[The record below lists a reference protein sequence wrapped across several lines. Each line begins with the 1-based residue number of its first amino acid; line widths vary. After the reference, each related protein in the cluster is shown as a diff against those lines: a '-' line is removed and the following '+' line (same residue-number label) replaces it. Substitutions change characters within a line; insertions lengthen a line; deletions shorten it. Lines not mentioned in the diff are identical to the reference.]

1 MDSSSLREGDIIAS
15 SGEVARALRQCLG
28 HFATGVAVVSY
39 ETAAL
44 EVRGVTVNSFTS
56 VSLDPP
62 LVLICLN
69 KRSRAIEHLPRTP
82 FAVNV
87 LGADQRDLA
96 WHFAGR
102 GTDTQPIW
110 RRVGNV
116 PLLAQSLAWM
126 TCEPWSNCDAGDHV
140 ILIGHVQEFGVS
152 QQDPL
157 CFYRGGFIGIAPS
170 VPAEPAVEKEA
181 AT

>member
-1 MDSSSLREGDIIAS
+1 MDSSSLREDDIIAPGDLS
-15 SGEVARALRQCLG
+15 RALRQCLG

-39 ETAAL
+39 ETAAA
-44 EVRGVTVNSFTS
+44 EARGLTVNSFTS

-69 KRSRAIEHLPRTP
+69 KRSRAIDRLPRVP

-96 WHFAGR
+96 WHFAGKPANAL
-102 GTDTQPIW
+102 PIW
-110 RRVGNV
+110 QCLGKV

-126 TCEPWSNCDAGDHV
+126 TCDPWSNHDAGDHI
-140 ILIGHVQEFGVS
+140 ILVGRVREFGVN

-157 CFYRGGFIGIAPS
+157 CFYRGEFIGIAPS
-170 VPAEPAVEKEA
+170 APLERTTAKE
-181 AT
+181 TTS

>member
-1 MDSSSLREGDIIAS
+1 MDSSSLREDDIVAPGD
-15 SGEVARALRQCLG
+15 VARALRQCLG

-39 ETAAL
+39 ETAAF
-44 EVRGVTVNSFTS
+44 EVRGLTVNSFTS

-102 GTDTQPIW
+102 ATDTQPIW

-152 QQDPL
+152 QQAPL
-157 CFYRGGFIGIAPS
+157 CFYRGEFIGIAPS
-170 VPAEPAVEKEA
+170 ALPEPAIGREA

>member
-1 MDSSSLREGDIIAS
+1 MDSSSLREDDIIAS
-15 SGEVARALRQCLG
+15 GGLTRALRQCLG

-39 ETAAL
+39 ETAAS
-44 EVRGVTVNSFTS
+44 EARGLTVNSFTS

-62 LVLICLN
+62 LVLICLS
-69 KRSRAIEHLPRTP
+69 KRSRAIEHLPRVP

-96 WHFAGR
+96 RHFAGKT
-102 GTDTQPIW
+102 TDTRPIW

-140 ILIGHVQEFGVS
+140 ILIGHVREFGVN

-157 CFYRGGFIGIAPS
+157 CFYRGEFIGIAPAA
-170 VPAEPAVEKEA
+170 PPEPAIGKET

>member
-1 MDSSSLREGDIIAS
+1 MVSTSLREDEIIAS
-15 SGEVARALRQCLG
+15 SELAHSLRQCLG
-28 HFATGVAVVSY
+28 HFATGVAVVTY

-44 EVRGVTVNSFTS
+44 EPRGLTVNSFTS

-69 KRSRAIEHLPRTP
+69 KQSRAIEYLPRAP

-87 LGADQRDLA
+87 LGADQRHLA

-102 GTDTQPIW
+102 AADTHPIW

-116 PLLAQSLAWM
+116 PLLEQSLAWL
-126 TCEPWSNCDAGDHV
+126 TCAPWSNCEAGDHV
-140 ILIGHVQEFGVS
+140 ILIGQVLEFGVG

-157 CFYRGGFIGIAPS
+157 CFYRGEFIGIAPS
-170 VPAEPAVEKEA
+170 VPPEPAARKETMA
-181 AT
+181 

>member
-1 MDSSSLREGDIIAS
+1 MDSSSLREHGPIAP
-15 SGEVARALRQCLG
+15 GGLARALRQCLG

-39 ETAAL
+39 ETADL
-44 EVRGVTVNSFTS
+44 EERGLTVNSFTS

-69 KRSRAIEHLPRTP
+69 KRSRAIERLPRTP

-87 LGADQRDLA
+87 LGADQRNLA

-102 GTDTQPIW
+102 AADTRPVW

-116 PLLAQSLAWM
+116 PLLEQSLAWM
-126 TCEPWSNCDAGDHV
+126 TCTPWSNCDAGDHI
-140 ILIGHVQEFGVS
+140 ILIGHVQEFGVN
-152 QQDPL
+152 QRDPL
-157 CFYRGGFIGIAPS
+157 CFYRGEFIGIAPS
-170 VPAEPAVEKEA
+170 ASSEPAVGEEIAK
-181 AT
+181 

>member
-1 MDSSSLREGDIIAS
+1 MDSSSLREDDIIAPS
-15 SGEVARALRQCLG
+15 DLARALRQCLG

-39 ETAAL
+39 ETAAS
-44 EVRGVTVNSFTS
+44 EARGLTVNSFTS

-69 KRSRAIEHLPRTP
+69 KRSRAIEHLPRVP

-96 WHFAGR
+96 WHFAGKP
-102 GTDTQPIW
+102 TDTRPIW

-126 TCEPWSNCDAGDHV
+126 TCEPWSNCDAGDHM
-140 ILIGHVQEFGVS
+140 ILIGSVQEFGVN

-157 CFYRGGFIGIAPS
+157 CFYRGEFIGIAPS
-170 VPAEPAVEKEA
+170 SPPEPAIGKETA
-181 AT
+181 P